1 MERNIPKTT
10 YNDILNQ
17 VKTWITSNCRN
28 ITDFAGLSNHYKTG
42 TVINISNITSNHNHG
57 TASHKL
63 TVNNGVVQKTATDV
77 ENDLNT
83 FFTNL
88 GLPSSKRNYPID
100 DSNFYNFLY
109 NISLFCS
116 YKICLASSQIVSPAS
131 GNGTFTSGLT
141 SATNRCIVYSTAT
154 VSGGNMLYPQ
164 PENAT
169 DSEIIING
177 LVTGKSLRHTI
188 NQTDMKKMVD
198 CILNN
203 RLARKVIP
211 IKYTYSITSD

>member
-17 VKTWITSNCRN
+17 VKTWITTNCINISN
-28 ITDFAGLSNHYKTG
+28 FAGLSNHYKTG

-57 TASHKL
+57 TTSHNII
-63 TVNNGVVQKTATDV
+63 VNNGVPQQTATNV
-77 ENDLNT
+77 ENDLNV

-88 GLPSSKRNYPID
+88 GLPASTRDYPID
-100 DSNFYNFLY
+100 DANFYNFMHD
-109 NISLFCS
+109 IAVFCS
-116 YKICLASSQIVSPAS
+116 YKVCLASAQIVGAPS

-141 SATNRCIVYSTAT
+141 SATSRCTVYSTAT
-154 VSGGNMLYPQ
+154 ASGGNPLYPL
-164 PENAT
+164 PENAVNE
-169 DSEIIING
+169 EIVING
-177 LVTGKSLRHTI
+177 VVTGKSGKYSI
-188 NQTDMKKMVD
+188 NQADMIEMID
-198 CILNN
+198 GILNN